1 MKKPYPVGHRK
12 QTKGR
17 VITMIRSMTAFGRHR
32 GLTDRGDRDITAE
45 IKSVNNRFLDCNV
58 KLPRSYGYLEE
69 KVKSYVSERG
79 ITRGKVD
86 VYIGIDTIE
95 ETGVEVTLD
104 RAAAESYIASLR
116 ALRDEFELRDDISV
130 MSVAQNRELFRT
142 KRPEEDVERDWADVK
157 AVLSKAIDSFIEAR
171 DREGAALGRDIEAK
185 IENIKAWAAKI
196 KEISEANIE
205 KYPVKLQNRIKQLLS
220 DFEVEIAEQRI
231 LTEAALFADKA
242 SIDEE
247 LVRLATHFET
257 FREILASNENSG
269 RKLDFLLQEI
279 NRETNTIASKS
290 GDIEI
295 ARIVVDIKAELEK
308 IREQIQNIE

>member
-1 MKKPYPVGHRK
+1 
-12 QTKGR
+12 
-17 VITMIRSMTAFGRHR
+17 MIRSMTAFGRHR

-279 NRETNTIASKS
+279 NRETNTIGSKS

>member
-1 MKKPYPVGHRK
+1 
-12 QTKGR
+12 
-17 VITMIRSMTAFGRHR
+17 MIRSMTAFGRHR
-32 GLTDRGDRDITAE
+32 GLCPSGDRDITAE

-69 KVKSYVSERG
+69 KVKSYISERG

-86 VYIGIDTIE
+86 VYIGIDVIE
-95 ETGVEVTLD
+95 ETGVEVSLD

-116 ALRDEFELRDDISV
+116 ALRDEFGLTDDISV
-130 MSVAQNRELFRT
+130 MSVAQNRDLFRT

-157 AVLSKAIDSFIEAR
+157 SILSVAVDSFIEAR
-171 DREGAALGRDIEAK
+171 EREGAALGCDIEQK
-185 IENIKAWAAKI
+185 IENIKLWAGQI
-196 KEISEANIE
+196 GEISERNIE
-205 KYPVKLQNRIKQLLS
+205 TYPAKLTARIKQLLD
-220 DFEVEIAEQRI
+220 DFDVELSEQRI
-231 LTEAALFADKA
+231 LTEAAVFADKA

-247 LVRLATHFET
+247 LVRLATHFES
-257 FREILASNENSG
+257 FREILNSKENSG

-295 ARIVVDIKAELEK
+295 ARIAVDIKAEIEK
-308 IREQIQNIE
+308 IREQIQNLE

>member
-1 MKKPYPVGHRK
+1 
-12 QTKGR
+12 
-17 VITMIRSMTAFGRHR
+17 MIRSMTAFGRHR

-157 AVLSKAIDSFIEAR
+157 AILSKAIDSFIEAR

-205 KYPVKLQNRIKQLLS
+205 KYPIKLQNRIKQLLS